1 MFFLIYPGSNFELRI
16 KKNYTKP
23 KIMNIDITS
32 FYVING
38 IRNISKRSALYAI
51 LFVELTSG
59 GSIIYISWL
68 AFLGTSHCKH

>member
-38 IRNISKRSALYAI
+38 IRNISKPKNVMMNAI
-51 LFVELTSG
+51 
-59 GSIIYISWL
+59 
-68 AFLGTSHCKH
+68 